1 MTRHLL
7 PFLLL
12 FTSLLCLSMTEAHA
26 QAGAN
31 DPTFNPTDLGYDYGS
46 GASSVL
52 YTTVLQPD
60 GKILIGGA
68 LATYNGT
75 ARRCIARLNA
85 DGSLDTG
92 FNPGTGALNPVY
104 AIALQPDGKIIIGGS
119 FTLYNGTAR
128 NYIARLNADG
138 NIDTGFD
145 PGSGA
150 NGYVRA
156 IALQPDGKIIIGGD
170 FTTYNGTGRNYIA
183 RLNADGSLDATFNPG
198 SGANDKIQTMALQ
211 SDGKTLI
218 GGDFTAYNGTGR
230 NRVARI
236 NADGSLD
243 AAFSPGTGTN
253 NTVRAIALQPD
264 GKAVIGG
271 SFTTYNGTGRNFI
284 ARVNAN
290 GSLDATFNVG
300 TGAGSIVYGITLQP
314 DDKAIIGGFFT
325 TYNGTARNYIARVN
339 ANGSLDT
346 GFDPGSGGNN
356 YIQSIALQTD
366 GKAIIVGAFATY
378 NGIARNYITRV
389 NADGTLE
396 ATFNQG
402 SGANRTILAT
412 ALQPDGKII
421 IGGQFISYN
430 AIGRT
435 RIARLNADGSLDATF
450 DPASGA
456 NNDISVIALQPDGK
470 ILIGGNFTTYNGTTR
485 NRIARL
491 NADGSLDATFDP
503 GTGANNLVSAITLQS
518 DGKILIGGNLTTYN
532 GITRNRIARLNANG
546 SLDTDFNSA
555 TGANNGVTAI
565 VIQSDGK
572 IMIGG
577 NFTTYNGSIR
587 NRIARLNA
595 DGTLD
600 TFFNLGTGA
609 NNPVNAIA
617 LQPDG
622 KIVIGGAFISY
633 NGVSQVRIA
642 RLNADGSPDTDFNP
656 SSLGADNLVRT
667 IALQPDE
674 KIIIG
679 GDFTSYNGTGR
690 NRIARLNTNGS
701 LDTGFDPGTGA
712 SLIVYAIALQSD
724 GTAIIGGQFVSYN
737 GTGRNRVARILTEDV
752 LPEWTGAVSSEW
764 DNAGNW
770 ANNAV
775 PTATDDVT
783 IPDVSGVSGNFPIV
797 NVANAETNGL
807 TVQAGA
813 TLTVT
818 SGNALTVNGNLSN
831 SGSVLVAADASG
843 MGSLITQGTITG
855 AGAFQMEQYLKGAG
869 GATPSGVFHYVTS
882 PVAGAAAS
890 DYGIASGNKLWAA
903 NEVAQNYVQITDG
916 ATALNAG
923 HGYVVRMGGSGTVT
937 LSGSAFHTGAV
948 ELNSLTRAGA
958 GTNAGY
964 NLIGN
969 PYPSTLSWD
978 AAGKVNMEPSIWY
991 RTHTAGEAMTFDV
1004 YNAQSGI
1011 GTGNNRFGVDA
1022 DGLVPPGQGFWVR
1035 VAEGQTTGSVTFDNT
1050 MRSHGTQAQ
1059 LYRLAEEEGTVRM
1072 RLLGTNGSDEA
1083 IIHFSTEAQDGPD
1096 AYDSQ
1101 KMWGAASLAQ
1111 LYTTAAADTLTIN
1124 GLFSTE
1130 TNPVIDLGVKL
1141 SGPGSYSL
1149 TAHSITLSEEV
1160 WLEDRALNQ
1169 FQYLNENPTYSFATN
1184 TGNIGDRFALHFGAM
1199 AVGTGRD
1206 VACNVCTHVFAAD
1219 GVVNVSVGNDI
1230 TTGNITILDMMGRTV
1245 QTATI
1250 NGSRTVVATDPTTGI
1265 YLVRVETT
1273 HGTETHRVMLR

>member
-1 MTRHLL
+1 MTRYFHL
-7 PFLLL
+7 
-12 FTSLLCLSMTEAHA
+12 SLLIFTAILCLFGTQAHA

-119 FTLYNGTAR
+119 FTLYNATAR

-138 NIDTGFD
+138 SIDTGFD

-183 RLNADGSLDATFNPG
+183 RLHADGSLDATYDPG

-218 GGDFTAYNGTGR
+218 GGDFTTYNGTVR

-243 AAFSPGTGTN
+243 AAFSPGTGAN
-253 NTVRAIALQPD
+253 GSVRAIALQPD
-264 GKAVIGG
+264 GKALIGG

-314 DDKAIIGGFFT
+314 DGKAIIGGFFT
-325 TYNGTARNYIARVN
+325 TYNSTARNYIARVN
-339 ANGSLDT
+339 ADGSLDM
-346 GFDPGSGGNN
+346 GFDPGSGGNS

-366 GKAIIVGAFATY
+366 GKAIIVGSFVTY
-378 NGIARNYITRV
+378 NGTARNYIARV
-389 NADGTLE
+389 NADGSLE

-402 SGANRTILAT
+402 SGASRTVLAT

-421 IGGQFISYN
+421 IGGQFNSYN
-430 AIGRT
+430 TIART

-450 DPASGA
+450 DPGTGASA
-456 NNDISVIALQPDGK
+456 DVSAIALQPDGK
-470 ILIGGNFTTYNGTTR
+470 IIIGGTFTTYNGTTR

-491 NADGSLDATFDP
+491 NADGSLDVTFDP
-503 GTGANNLVSAITLQS
+503 GSGANNLVGAITLQS
-518 DGKILIGGNLTTYN
+518 DGKIIIGGTFTTYN
-532 GITRNRIARLNANG
+532 GTTINRIARLNADG
-546 SLDTDFNSA
+546 SLDADFNPG

-565 VIQSDGK
+565 VLQSDGK
-572 IMIGG
+572 MIIGG
-577 NFTTYNGSIR
+577 NFTTYNGTGR
-587 NRIARLNA
+587 NRVARLNA

-600 TFFNLGTGA
+600 TSFNLGTGA

-642 RLNADGSPDTDFNP
+642 RLNADGSPDTGFNP
-656 SSLGADNLVRT
+656 FSLGANNLVRT
-667 IALQPDE
+667 IALQPDG

-679 GDFTSYNGTGR
+679 GDFTSYNDAGR

-701 LDTGFDPGTGA
+701 LDIGFDPGTGA
-712 SLIVYAIALQSD
+712 SGIVYAIALQSN
-724 GTAIIGGQFVSYN
+724 GKAIIGGQFVSYN

-752 LPEWTGAVSSEW
+752 LPEWTGAVSTDW
-764 DNAGNW
+764 NTAGNW

-783 IPDVSGVSGNFPIV
+783 IPDVSGGSGNFPIV
-797 NVANAETNGL
+797 NVADAETNGL

-843 MGSLITQGTITG
+843 TGSLITQGTITG
-855 AGAFQMEQYLKGAG
+855 AGAFRMEKYLNGAG
-869 GATPSGVFHYVTS
+869 GATPNGVFHYVSS

-890 DYGIASGNKLWAA
+890 DYDIASGNKLWAA
-903 NEVAQNYVQITDG
+903 NEVAQNYVQVTDG

-923 HGYVVRMGGSGTVT
+923 QGYVVRMGGSGTVT
-937 LSGSAFHTGAV
+937 LSGSAFHTGGV
-948 ELNSLTRAGA
+948 ELNGLTRTGA

-978 AAGKVNMEPSIWY
+978 AASKVNMEPSIWY

-1022 DGLVPPGQGFWVR
+1022 DGLVPPGQGFWTR
-1035 VAEGQTTGSVTFDNT
+1035 VEAGETSGSVTFDNT
-1050 MRSHGTQAQ
+1050 MRSHGAQSQ
-1059 LYRLAEEEGTVRM
+1059 LYRLAQEEGTVRM

-1083 IIHFSTEAQDGPD
+1083 IVHFTTEAQDGPD
-1096 AYDSQ
+1096 AYDSH

-1111 LYTTAAADTLTIN
+1111 LYTTAGTDTMAIN
-1124 GLFSTE
+1124 GLYGTE
-1130 TNPVIDLGVKL
+1130 TNPIVDLGVKL
-1141 SGPGSYSL
+1141 PTAGDHTL
-1149 TAHSITLSEEV
+1149 TAHSITLTEDV
-1160 WLEDRALNQ
+1160 WLEDRLLNN
-1169 FQYLNENPTYSFATN
+1169 FQHLNANPTYAFTATA
-1184 TGNIGDRFALHFGAM
+1184 GNHGSRFALHFGSL
-1199 AVGTGRD
+1199 AVGIGSD
-1206 VACNVCTHVFAAD
+1206 GMPNVSTVFAAE
-1219 GVVNVSVGNDI
+1219 GMVNVTVSNDI
-1230 TTGNITILDMMGRTV
+1230 AQGAITILDLTGRTV
-1245 QTATI
+1245 QTAAI
-1250 NGSRTVVATDPTTGI
+1250 SSSRTAVATDLPTGI
-1265 YLVRVETT
+1265 YLVRVETAK
-1273 HGTETHRVMLR
+1273 GAETHRVLLR